1 MINGRFLK
9 ALGIVASTIVLLGC
23 SGYNKLI
30 KSGDHELM
38 YKKALEYY
46 DAQKYQRTLQL
57 LEEIS
62 PFYSST
68 TREDTILYY
77 TGASHYKMGDF
88 ESSGMIFDDF
98 RRRFGRSPYIEDVEY
113 MYAKGFYFS
122 SPSPERDQTTTQ
134 QALIAI
140 NEYLDRY
147 PNSVKKEAL
156 LKNIEEL
163 KLKLYDKSFINARSY
178 YTTGRYKSA
187 VTALKN
193 ALNKY
198 PETPH
203 REDLLYLTAKSS
215 YLLARNSLPQL
226 QRDRYLDMMDAYYNF
241 ASEFPDSK
249 YRKELDRMQAE
260 AKDFLARHNPD
271 DKTVQN
277 QENKDN
283 IQDNGNE
290 KK

>member
-1 MINGRFLK
+1 MTNGKFLK
-9 ALGIVASTIVLLGC
+9 TLLVSASAAVLLGC

-57 LEEIS
+57 LEEVS

-68 TREDTILYY
+68 TREDTVLYY
-77 TGASHYKMGDF
+77 TGAAHYKMGDF
-88 ESSGMIFDDF
+88 ESSGAIFDDF
-98 RRRFGRSPYIEDVEY
+98 RRRFGRSPFIEDVEY

-147 PNSVKKEAL
+147 PNSVKKETL

-178 YTTGRYKSA
+178 YTIGRYKSA
-187 VTALKN
+187 VVALKN
-193 ALNKY
+193 ALNRY

-203 REDLLYLTAKSS
+203 REELHYLTAKSS
-215 YLLARNSLPQL
+215 YLLAKNSLPHL

-241 ASEFPDSK
+241 ASEFPDSRYK
-249 YRKELDRMQAE
+249 KELDRMQAE
-260 AKDFLARHNPD
+260 AKDYLARHDPEAADPNT
-271 DKTVQN
+271 KN
-277 QENKDN
+277 NKDN
-283 IQDNGNE
+283 TQDNGD
-290 KK
+290 KKE

>member
-1 MINGRFLK
+1 MK

>member
-1 MINGRFLK
+1 MRNGKFLK
-9 ALGIVASTIVLLGC
+9 TLLISASTAMLLGC
-23 SGYNKLI
+23 SGYNQLI

-62 PFYSST
+62 PFYSGT

-77 TGASHYKMGDF
+77 TGATHYKMGDF
-88 ESSGMIFDDF
+88 ESSGTIFDDF

-113 MYAKGFYFS
+113 MYAKGFYYA
-122 SPSPERDQTTTQ
+122 SPSPERDQTMTQ

-147 PNSVKKEAL
+147 PNSVKKETL
-156 LKNIEEL
+156 LQNIEEL

-178 YTTGRYKSA
+178 YTIGRYKSA
-187 VTALKN
+187 VVALKN
-193 ALNKY
+193 ALSKY

-203 REDLLYLTAKSS
+203 REELLYLTAKSS
-215 YLLARNSLPQL
+215 YLLAKNSMAHL
-226 QRDRYLDMMDAYYNF
+226 QRDRYLSMMDAYYNF
-241 ASEFPDSK
+241 ASEFPESK
-249 YRKELDRMQAE
+249 YRKELDRMQDE
-260 AKDFLARHNPD
+260 AKDYLARHNPD
-271 DKTVQN
+271 EENGQN
-277 QENKDN
+277 QENKEN
-283 IQDNGNE
+283 IQDNGDKE
-290 KK
+290 K